1 MPSITPT
8 TVMITGASRGIGLEF
23 ARAYGA
29 RGWQVIA
36 TVRNP
41 DTANELRTLAEQQNN
56 ITIEKLDV
64 TNPGDIKR
72 LSKAYQGASIDLL
85 INNAGIQGPPPD
97 RQALGSLDPASF
109 VDVIMTNTFAP
120 LIVAEAFRPHIAA
133 SKQKKIIAISSGG
146 GSLGGGMAVGGM
158 YAYRASKTALN
169 LVLKALRADL
179 AADGIIV
186 AAITPGFVDTD
197 MYKSV
202 IKASPV
208 HGTDPN
214 TPAVSVAGMMK
225 AIDGMTLENC
235 AQFFRYD
242 GTTMPW

>member
-1 MPSITPT
+1 MAA

-29 RGWQVIA
+29 SGWQVIA
-36 TVRNP
+36 AARNP
-41 DTANELRTLAEQQNN
+41 DTANELRTLAKQQGN

-64 TNPGDIKR
+64 TDPADIKR
-72 LSKAYQGASIDLL
+72 LSTAYQDASIDLL

-97 RQALGSLDPASF
+97 RQALGSLDPGSF
-109 VDVIMTNTFAP
+109 GDVIMTNTFAP
-120 LIVAEAFRPHIAA
+120 LVVAEAFRRQVGA

-169 LVLKALRADL
+169 LVFKALRADL
-179 AADGIIV
+179 EADGIIV
-186 AAITPGFVDTD
+186 AVITPGFVDTD

-202 IKASPV
+202 TKDSPT
-208 HGTDPN
+208 HGAEAN
-214 TPAVSVAGMMK
+214 TPAVSVEGMIK
-225 AIDGMTLENC
+225 AIDGMTLKNC